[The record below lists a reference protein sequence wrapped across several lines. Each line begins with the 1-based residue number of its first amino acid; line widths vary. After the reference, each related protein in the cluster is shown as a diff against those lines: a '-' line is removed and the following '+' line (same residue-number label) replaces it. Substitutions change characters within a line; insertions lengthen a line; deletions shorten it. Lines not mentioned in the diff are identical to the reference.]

1 MERHSAAMIEPPKP
15 GFTGVVWEARP
26 PERLAQELTTGPG
39 SVPMAEAAAE
49 WARLATV
56 FGAAVLEYEQVL
68 AALRSAWQSGRS
80 GEVMEK
86 VSTLRDWLVDAATT
100 ATANAARLQAQVAA
114 YEVAKLTMPNTAD
127 IEKIQQVQH
136 MLESMGA
143 MLGAPIRA
151 VAADN
156 DADADMAKAVA
167 SRVMRSYETA
177 AEPLA
182 TPWQHQAPPKIAP
195 EQALTAEQ
203 AATAAAAA
211 APKSMPGFGGVTVGS
226 IAMPTLPPRALS
238 AYRAPVYSQS
248 TTTTEPANR
257 TTQVGTT
264 SATGQSAPVA
274 PGAMGG
280 AGGAQDSARFPR
292 ASLAGDADQIGL
304 EGEIQ
309 AAPAVLGGT
318 ESVTKAPTETRTES
332 GGAP

>member
-1 MERHSAAMIEPPKP
+1 MIEPPKP

-26 PERLAQELTTGPG
+26 PERLARDLTTGPG

-56 FGAAVLEYEQVL
+56 FGAAVLEYERVL
-68 AALRSAWQSGRS
+68 ASLRTAWQSGRS

-86 VSTLRDWLVDAATT
+86 VTTLRDWLVDAAGT

-127 IEKIQQVQH
+127 IQQIQQVQE
-136 MLESMGA
+136 MLKSMGA
-143 MLGAPIRA
+143 MLGAPIQA
-151 VAADN
+151 IAADN
-156 DADADMAKAVA
+156 DADADVAKAVA

-182 TPWQHQAPPKIAP
+182 TPWQHQEPPKIAP
-195 EQALTAEQ
+195 EQALAAEQ

-211 APKSMPGFGGVTVGS
+211 TPKAMPGFGGMPIGS

-248 TTTTEPANR
+248 TTATEP
-257 TTQVGTT
+257 TTKSTQVNATA
-264 SATGQSAPVA
+264 ATGQSAPVA

-280 AGGAQDSARFPR
+280 AGGGGQDSARFPR
-292 ASLAGDADQIGL
+292 ASLAGEADQIGL

-318 ESVTKAPTETRTES
+318 ESVTKAPTETRAET

>member
-1 MERHSAAMIEPPKP
+1 MIEPPKP

-26 PERLAQELTTGPG
+26 PERLARDLTTGPG

-56 FGAAVLEYEQVL
+56 FGAAVLEYERVL
-68 AALRSAWQSGRS
+68 ASLRTAWQSGRS

-86 VSTLRDWLVDAATT
+86 VTTLRDWLVDAAGT
-100 ATANAARLQAQVAA
+100 ATANATRLQAQVAA

-127 IEKIQQVQH
+127 IQQIQQVQAT
-136 MLESMGA
+136 LESMGA

-156 DADADMAKAVA
+156 DADADVAKAVA

-182 TPWQHQAPPKIAP
+182 TPWQHQEPPKIAP
-195 EQALTAEQ
+195 EQALAAEQ

-211 APKSMPGFGGVTVGS
+211 APRAMPGFGGMPIGS

-238 AYRAPVYSQS
+238 AYRAPVYSQA
-248 TTTTEPANR
+248 TTTTEP
-257 TTQVGTT
+257 TTKSTQVSATT
-264 SATGQSAPVA
+264 ATGQSAPVA

-280 AGGAQDSARFPR
+280 AGGGSQDSARFPR
-292 ASLAGDADQIGL
+292 ASLAGETDQIGL

-318 ESVTKAPTETRTES
+318 ESVTKAPTETRTET

>member
-1 MERHSAAMIEPPKP
+1 MIEPPKP
-15 GFTGVVWEARP
+15 GFTGVVWEARE
-26 PERLAQELTTGPG
+26 PERLARDLTTGPG

-68 AALRSAWQSGRS
+68 ATLRSAWQSGRS
-80 GEVMEK
+80 GEVMDK
-86 VSTLRDWLVDAATT
+86 VTTLRDWLVDAATT
-100 ATANAARLQAQVAA
+100 ATENAARLQTQIAA

-127 IEKIQQVQH
+127 IQQIQQVQH
-136 MLESMGA
+136 MLENMGA

-151 VAADN
+151 VAAGN
-156 DADADMAKAVA
+156 DAEADVAKAVA

-182 TPWQHQAPPKIAP
+182 TPWQHQEPPKIAP
-195 EQALTAEQ
+195 EQPLAAEQ
-203 AATAAAAA
+203 AAVAAATA
-211 APKSMPGFGGVTVGS
+211 APKSLPGLGGVPIGS
-226 IAMPTLPPRALS
+226 IAMPNLPPRALS
-238 AYRAPVYSQS
+238 AYRAPVYSQA
-248 TTTTEPANR
+248 TTTTEPTTKA
-257 TTQVGTT
+257 TQVGTAN
-264 SATGQSAPVA
+264 ATGQSAPMA

-280 AGGAQDSARFPR
+280 AGASQDSARFPR
-292 ASLAGDADQIGL
+292 ASLAGEGDQIGL

-318 ESVTKAPTETRTES
+318 ESVAKAPTETRTES

>member
-1 MERHSAAMIEPPKP
+1 MIEPPKP

-26 PERLAQELTTGPG
+26 PERLARDLTTGPG

-56 FGAAVLEYEQVL
+56 FGAAVLEYERVL
-68 AALRSAWQSGRS
+68 ASLRTAWQSGRS
-80 GEVMEK
+80 NEVMEK
-86 VSTLRDWLVDAATT
+86 VTTLRDWLVDAAGT
-100 ATANAARLQAQVAA
+100 ATANATRLQAQVAA

-127 IEKIQQVQH
+127 IQQIQQVQA

-156 DADADMAKAVA
+156 DADADVAKAVA

-182 TPWQHQAPPKIAP
+182 TPWQHQEPPKIAP
-195 EQALTAEQ
+195 EQALAAEQ

-211 APKSMPGFGGVTVGS
+211 PKAMPGFGGMPIGS

-238 AYRAPVYSQS
+238 SYRAPVYSQS
-248 TTTTEPANR
+248 TTTTEP
-257 TTQVGTT
+257 TTKSTQVSTT
-264 SATGQSAPVA
+264 GATGQSAPVA

-280 AGGAQDSARFPR
+280 AGGGGQDSARFPR
-292 ASLAGDADQIGL
+292 ASLAGEADQIGL

-318 ESVTKAPTETRTES
+318 ESVTKAPTETRTET

>member
-1 MERHSAAMIEPPKP
+1 MIEPPKP

-26 PERLAQELTTGPG
+26 PERLARDLTTGPG

-56 FGAAVLEYEQVL
+56 FGAAVLEYEQIL
-68 AALRSAWQSGRS
+68 TALRGAWESGRS
-80 GEVMEK
+80 DAVMQK

-100 ATANAARLQAQVAA
+100 ATTNATRLQTQVAA
-114 YEVAKLTMPNTAD
+114 YEVAKLSMPNTLD
-127 IEKIQQVQH
+127 IEQIKQIQH

-151 VAADN
+151 IAADT

-182 TPWQHQAPPKIAP
+182 MPWQHQAPPKIAP
-195 EQALTAEQ
+195 EQALAAEQ
-203 AATAAAAA
+203 ANAAAAAA
-211 APKSMPGFGGVTVGS
+211 APKVMPASIGMPIGS
-226 IAMPTLPPRALS
+226 FTMPTLPPRVLS

-248 TTTTEPANR
+248 ATTTEPVTKA
-257 TTQVGTT
+257 TPVGTT
-264 SATGQSAPVA
+264 NATGQTAPMS

-280 AGGAQDSARFPR
+280 GGASQDSARFPR
-292 ASLAGDADQIGL
+292 ASLAGESDQIGL

-309 AAPAVLGGT
+309 AAPAVLGGA
-318 ESVTKAPTETRTES
+318 ESVVKAPIETQTES
-332 GGAP
+332 GGAR

>member
-1 MERHSAAMIEPPKP
+1 MIEPPKP

-26 PERLAQELTTGPG
+26 PERLARDLTTGPG

-56 FGAAVLEYEQVL
+56 FGAAVLEYERVL
-68 AALRSAWQSGRS
+68 ASLRTAWQSGRS

-86 VSTLRDWLVDAATT
+86 VTTLRDWLVDAAGT

-127 IEKIQQVQH
+127 IQQIQQVQAT
-136 MLESMGA
+136 LESMGA

-151 VAADN
+151 IAADN
-156 DADADMAKAVA
+156 DAEADVAKAVA

-182 TPWQHQAPPKIAP
+182 TPWRHQEPPKIAP
-195 EQALTAEQ
+195 EQALAAEQ

-211 APKSMPGFGGVTVGS
+211 APKAMPGLGGMPIGS

-238 AYRAPVYSQS
+238 NYRAPVYSQS
-248 TTTTEPANR
+248 TTTTEP
-257 TTQVGTT
+257 TTKSTQVSATT
-264 SATGQSAPVA
+264 ATGQSAPVA

-280 AGGAQDSARFPR
+280 AGGGGQDSARFPR
-292 ASLAGDADQIGL
+292 ASLAGEADQIGL

-318 ESVTKAPTETRTES
+318 ESVTKAPTETRAET